1 VRGFIKAGLAGEPHR
16 VGALLNDI
24 LEAATDL
31 DWPSAALRRSPGPLP
46 PVAVSMPL
54 LPLVQRLRFKEPG
67 GGEEADLDLSETTG
81 SIEDMSEE
89 FWDALDGLDRIALYG
104 DTLHA
109 LESANS
115 GLTLGEL
122 AEALPPTHDLE
133 TLAYWLGLGRE
144 TEAEFRDE
152 REVFEIADRNG
163 IATRFDVPR
172 VTLEAAAVARVEP
185 ETLG

>member
-1 VRGFIKAGLAGEPHR
+1 
-16 VGALLNDI
+16 
-24 LEAATDL
+24 
-31 DWPSAALRRSPGPLP
+31 LP

-104 DTLHA
+104 ETLHT
-109 LESANS
+109 LESANR

-144 TEAEFRDE
+144 TEAEFHEE

-163 IATRFDVPR
+163 IATWFDVPR